1 MPSATAI
8 NVIFHQNVSSAGK
21 IMWGKGIGKR
31 TTPPN
36 FSWSTPGEENIICY
50 SLGPGYKAHFLR
62 VQMKKTLACARDV
75 SRVLKCPSCY
85 HSVHDTRLRLL
96 YSLNNKE
103 KPVLIMNL
111 LWLLLALNK
120 L

>member
-50 SLGPGYKAHFLR
+50 SLGPCSNEENTG
-62 VQMKKTLACARDV
+62 
-75 SRVLKCPSCY
+75 
-85 HSVHDTRLRLL
+85 
-96 YSLNNKE
+96 
-103 KPVLIMNL
+103 
-111 LWLLLALNK
+111 LWLVISLVFSNARRVITVCMIHGLGFFIR
-120 L
+120 